1 MEWTNFRLNFFK
13 KKKKTSWCKCLLS
26 GFNGENSLFNFLK
39 IENKFSKQ
47 GYQINEIKKY
57 GEISGLFIWELIII
71 NPIKKPSKY
80 APLSPSIKTLKM
92 LSDKIN
98 RRMSIIRLLDW
109 FEINELSIKFNFI
122 NIKIIIIAQE
132 INNPFKP
139 SIKLLPLIKI
149 NKQNDEKRIAKILL
163 FKRIS
168 NNSILEEIILKSKNK
183 TNKIIKIHWIKNLF
197 LGETII
203 FLSEKKPTR

>member
-1 MEWTNFRLNFFK
+1 MT
-13 KKKKTSWCKCLLS
+13 
-26 GFNGENSLFNFLK
+26 
-39 IENKFSKQ
+39 
-47 GYQINEIKKY
+47 
-57 GEISGLFIWELIII
+57 
-71 NPIKKPSKY
+71 
-80 APLSPSIKTLKM
+80 
-92 LSDKIN
+92 
-98 RRMSIIRLLDW
+98 IIRLIDL

-168 NNSILEEIILKSKNK
+168 NNSILEEIILKSKTK

>member
-1 MEWTNFRLNFFK
+1 M
-13 KKKKTSWCKCLLS
+13 
-26 GFNGENSLFNFLK
+26 
-39 IENKFSKQ
+39 
-47 GYQINEIKKY
+47 
-57 GEISGLFIWELIII
+57 
-71 NPIKKPSKY
+71 KKPSKY

-98 RRMSIIRLLDW
+98 RRTTIIRLIDL
-109 FEINELSIKFNFI
+109 FEINELSIKSNFI

-168 NNSILEEIILKSKNK
+168 NNSILEEIILKSKTK

>member
-1 MEWTNFRLNFFK
+1 MT
-13 KKKKTSWCKCLLS
+13 
-26 GFNGENSLFNFLK
+26 
-39 IENKFSKQ
+39 
-47 GYQINEIKKY
+47 
-57 GEISGLFIWELIII
+57 
-71 NPIKKPSKY
+71 
-80 APLSPSIKTLKM
+80 
-92 LSDKIN
+92 
-98 RRMSIIRLLDW
+98 IIRLIDL

-168 NNSILEEIILKSKNK
+168 NNSILEEIILKSKTE